1 MMYNP
6 SWGGI
11 RPPRPPGPGAL
22 APGGYFLCENLSS
35 KNVFAGYLGWFNG
48 NPTTLNPLSDREEA
62 RKIIEDGNK
71 TLKLDIEK
79 KKLKFNSE
87 IEKEN
92 AGIGFTYDSAKNV
105 FTPPQPYPS
114 WTLEEST
121 SEWKPPIAEPDP
133 NPDADGRW
141 LEWNEEL
148 YQSDNTKGW
157 EYLELSE

>member
-1 MMYNP
+1 MA
-6 SWGGI
+6 I
-11 RPPRPPGPGAL
+11 
-22 APGGYFLCENLSS
+22 
-35 KNVFAGYLGWFNG
+35 FAKIE
-48 NPTTLNPLSDREEA
+48 SDIVVQVINADQTFIDTQAGTWVEA
-62 RKIIEDGNK
+62 KVD
-71 TLKLDIEK
+71 
-79 KKLKFNSE
+79 SE

>member
-1 MMYNP
+1 MDSVSISSM
-6 SWGGI
+6 
-11 RPPRPPGPGAL
+11 GASRTGQTVISTRNL
-22 APGGYFLCENLSS
+22 EVGYY
-35 KNVFAGYLGWFNG
+35 AGN
-48 NPTTLNPLSDREEA
+48 EA
-62 RKIIEDGNK
+62 V
-71 TLKLDIEK
+71 KLFEVPD
-79 KKLKFNSE
+79 SE